1 MAALDDMNFQIQYPD
16 TDIEGY
22 LENLIT
28 EDTLFIEIPDKIKE
42 VLSQFNGYYIDLITT
57 NFETLAEAFE
67 AYFDTKADQLKA
79 DIEANLA
86 LDPNKIYDIKTT
98 RCETADNALK
108 FNNKTYNEVI
118 SDIIVNYVTKTTVNN
133 SLKFNNKTQDE
144 WENHI
149 INDLVVKTAENA
161 NKAFGMDYDTLKS
174 DIISSVEV
182 ESGNI
187 DFEAIQEKVENEW
200 IAYKAQDSIKF
211 VGKSETDWKDIIK
224 NTIVNKSLDTEAI
237 NGVSYDDL
245 ITSINNMINNHVSN
259 AISEDNDD
267 LISLIKN
274 TKVKNAEYADTSGN
288 SYKFS
293 GMDQS
298 DWSNYIQT
306 SIKVD
311 NASHA
316 DTADLFAGMSSED
329 FENRLTSLKNQIEN
343 DVENSL
349 IAFKARTVLEINGVN
364 VEDFDDHIRDIA
376 AQVVSGDTKIDADT
390 LQGNSLE
397 DIYNY
402 IKSNIKVDNAAHA
415 DSATYTENAVE
426 ASHASEA
433 DYALI
438 GFKDPGYI
446 SGNID
451 FESFFGEKTFFK
463 YLNISLINNLY
474 RLDETAIQEGIN
486 LLAFNI
492 LKNFIIPVFMSNNDI
507 KNHTDMYEYDENL
520 EIYNFKQYS
529 IPHPDSVNNS
539 YKTQKFYYDDNGN
552 ISKIEYYNFFDE
564 LFYYEEYSYN
574 TNGDI
579 SNIKSTLNINL
590 ILYKEN
596 IPEFD
601 NNQYDIKFSYM
612 IEITKTFTYDDNG
625 NITQIDQNMTN
636 LNIDIKEITE

>member
-16 TDIEGY
+16 TDIESY
-22 LENLIT
+22 LDNLIT
-28 EDTLFIEIPDKIKE
+28 EDTLFIEIPAKVKDA
-42 VLSQFNGYYIDLITT
+42 LSQFNGYYTDFIET

-133 SLKFNNKTQDE
+133 SLKFNNMTQDE

-182 ESGNI
+182 ESGTI
-187 DFEAIQEKVENEW
+187 DLDAIQEKVENEW
-200 IAYKAQDSIKF
+200 IAYKAQDSINF
-211 VGKSETDWKDIIK
+211 AGKSEVDWKDIIK
-224 NTIVNKSLDTEAI
+224 TTIVDKSLDTEAI

-245 ITSINNMINNHVSN
+245 IASINNMINNYVSS
-259 AISEDNDD
+259 AISENNND
-267 LISLIKN
+267 LISLIEN
-274 TKVKNAEYADTSGN
+274 TKVKNAEYSDTSGN

-316 DTADLFAGMSSED
+316 DNADLFAGMSSED
-329 FENRLTSLKNQIEN
+329 FENRLTSLKNQIES

-349 IAFKARTVLEINGVN
+349 IAYKARTVLEINGVA

-376 AQVVSGDTKIDADT
+376 AQVVSGDTTIDADT
-390 LQGNSLE
+390 LQGSSLE

-402 IKSNIKVDNAAHA
+402 VKSNIKVDEATHA
-415 DSATYTENAVE
+415 DSATYAENAAE
-426 ASHASEA
+426 AGHASQA
-433 DYALI
+433 DYALV
-438 GFKDPGYI
+438 GFKDPGYV
-446 SGNID
+446 GGTID
-451 FESFFGEKTFFK
+451 FESFFGEKNFFK
-463 YLNISLINNLY
+463 YLNVSLIDNLY
-474 RLDETAIQEGIN
+474 RLDETAIQEGVN

-492 LKNFIIPVFMSNNDI
+492 LKNFILPIFMSNNDI
-507 KNHTDMYEYDENL
+507 KNHTDIYEYDENL
-520 EIYNFKQYS
+520 EVYNFKQYS
-529 IPHPDSVNNS
+529 VPHPDNINNG

-564 LFYYEEYSYN
+564 LFYYEEYTYN
-574 TNGDI
+574 DNGDI
-579 SNIKSTLNINL
+579 SDIKSTLDITL

-596 IPEFD
+596 IPLYD
-601 NNQYDIKFSYM
+601 NTQYDLKFSYL

-625 NITQIDQNMTN
+625 NITQVDQSMTN
-636 LNIDIKEITE
+636 FNIDISEITE